1 MCSAA
6 TPMPAQMA
14 SRRPVPAESCP
25 PVMAVV
31 SLSEMTMVTL
41 EFSFTQSSNPVMPE
55 WVKVAKWTQFNE
67 NEMPLYS
74 LPLKIEDAPQGTKS
88 FAIVMEAPM
97 STQELMALK
106 GALAPKV

>member
-1 MCSAA
+1 MCSGA

-55 WVKVAKWTQFNE
+55 WVKVESPMTATAGCTPASE
-67 NEMPLYS
+67 
-74 LPLKIEDAPQGTKS
+74 AP